1 MFRGPYLL
9 RTVGILLVHRCW
21 VCFSRPVSIGMVY
34 VNFRESWSLVR
45 GHWVSVIALAAL
57 GTMLAAGYLLIT
69 TPKYTARTEL
79 FVAVDGGSS
88 TADLAQGSNYSQQ
101 QARNYS
107 AVATRQIVLEPVIKA
122 LDLNTTPEDLS
133 RQISASVPLNTSL
146 ISISVTDPSPEQA
159 ATIADAV
166 ATSLSNVVVKLVPNR
181 RDGTSPVQLE
191 TVQAAAVPVTPST
204 PSSRLLLVFG
214 ALGGLVAGVAFVI
227 IRERISAKVR
237 SAEQIQN
244 IHGATVLGSISYDR
258 RTAGSPMLARRAG
271 DSPRAEEFR
280 QLRTNLRFLQT
291 DAPHKAFVVTS
302 SIPGEGKS
310 TTSANLAATLAA
322 TGNSVCLIEA
332 DLRKPVLHSYLDLEG
347 SVGLTT
353 VMTNEATL
361 EEALQPWGPDNL
373 KVLLSGDL
381 PPNPSELLGSSQ
393 AEALFRSITEKF
405 DVTIFD
411 CPPLLPVTDAALL
424 AKSLGGA
431 ILVVG
436 TGRVEVREL
445 KKTVESLETAG
456 ANLLGVILNFVP
468 VRTVGQY
475 KQVYGRTDKSPK
487 AAPEE
492 QDVSAARSMS

>member
-1 MFRGPYLL
+1 
-9 RTVGILLVHRCW
+9 
-21 VCFSRPVSIGMVY
+21 
-34 VNFRESWSLVR
+34 
-45 GHWVSVIALAAL
+45 
-57 GTMLAAGYLLIT
+57 
-69 TPKYTARTEL
+69 
-79 FVAVDGGSS
+79 
-88 TADLAQGSNYSQQ
+88 
-101 QARNYS
+101 
-107 AVATRQIVLEPVIKA
+107 
-122 LDLNTTPEDLS
+122 
-133 RQISASVPLNTSL
+133 
-146 ISISVTDPSPEQA
+146 
-159 ATIADAV
+159 
-166 ATSLSNVVVKLVPNR
+166 
-181 RDGTSPVQLE
+181 
-191 TVQAAAVPVTPST
+191 
-204 PSSRLLLVFG
+204 
-214 ALGGLVAGVAFVI
+214 
-227 IRERISAKVR
+227 
-237 SAEQIQN
+237 
-244 IHGATVLGSISYDR
+244 
-258 RTAGSPMLARRAG
+258 
-271 DSPRAEEFR
+271 
-280 QLRTNLRFLQT
+280 
-291 DAPHKAFVVTS
+291 
-302 SIPGEGKS
+302 
-310 TTSANLAATLAA
+310 
-322 TGNSVCLIEA
+322 VCLIEA

-353 VMTNEATL
+353 VMTNEASL

-487 AAPEE
+487 SAPSEE